1 MRPPV
6 FFFLPLLP
14 LSILFLLQ
22 DPCFSFVR
30 MGGAL
35 IVESKSCNRMSLATA
50 LSSSTSTA
58 YAYGG
63 GESLIC
69 HASNAI
75 IICQTVLSSWIVGA
89 NTIFRPSAIS
99 CKMSGHRAYDW
110 WQLSTTNLTGA
121 SPRFMATAIA
131 HAQGNLYSAQLPHEH
146 SCFLLS
152 TLYSI

>member
-6 FFFLPLLP
+6 FFFLPLLS

-35 IVESKSCNRMSLATA
+35 TVESKSCNRMSLATA

-69 HASNAI
+69 HSSNAI
-75 IICQTVLSSWIVGA
+75 IICHTVLSSWIVGA
-89 NTIFRPSAIS
+89 NTIFRPSAMAIVYHKVVRGYAPRNGD
-99 CKMSGHRAYDW
+99 CKCTCTRKFVQCPVA
-110 WQLSTTNLTGA
+110 TGA
-121 SPRFMATAIA
+121 LLLLVVHTVLGLTATSP
-131 HAQGNLYSAQLPHEH
+131 
-146 SCFLLS
+146 
-152 TLYSI
+152 